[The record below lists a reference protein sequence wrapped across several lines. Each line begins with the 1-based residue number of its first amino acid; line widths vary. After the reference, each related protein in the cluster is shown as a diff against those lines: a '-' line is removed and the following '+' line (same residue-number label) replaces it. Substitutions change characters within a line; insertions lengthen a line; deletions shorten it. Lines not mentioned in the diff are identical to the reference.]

1 MFLVTNDMGLGD
13 KVVPQENERITLLCA
28 HPKIS
33 PFVGDAAITALKVD
47 NQYFIQKIAIK
58 AIKDISSHNLGDS
71 ADRAQEKENAQNES
85 SIHSVKLTQGVPD

>member
-1 MFLVTNDMGLGD
+1 MFLRPYHMGFW
-13 KVVPQENERITLLCA
+13 NEIIPEEDQRVSFLSA
-28 HPKIS
+28 NPKIS

-58 AIKDISSHNLGDS
+58 AIKDISGHNLGDS